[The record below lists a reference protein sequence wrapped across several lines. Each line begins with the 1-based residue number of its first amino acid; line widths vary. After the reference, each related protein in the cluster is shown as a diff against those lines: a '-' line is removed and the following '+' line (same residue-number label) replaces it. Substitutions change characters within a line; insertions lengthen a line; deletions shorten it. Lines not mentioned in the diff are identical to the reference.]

1 MVNKS
6 TLTYVS
12 IAVLLS
18 STTAWAECNVKSNVK
33 TETSLEQIDFDRN
46 IKFDF
51 ITDNGQTI
59 ACQATAKVDYEG
71 KTITAKEQVQLRADV
86 DMLKSCE
93 VARSNAIRS
102 VAQQIGKV
110 KVEATSEVTCNETNL
125 KAFSP
130 QVGEVAEKQQFK
142 RDRKYTGEF
151 QYQGTQCIWF
161 NDVEW
166 RGELHQA
173 NGIACQV
180 TGNNYVVVDKF

>member
-6 TLTYVS
+6 TVTCIS

-33 TETSLEQIDFDRN
+33 TETNLEDIDFN
-46 IKFDF
+46 QNTKFDF
-51 ITDNGQTI
+51 ITNSGRTT
-59 ACQATAKVDYEG
+59 ACQATVSGNYNGE
-71 KTITAKEQVQLRADV
+71 TITAKEQAQLRADV
-86 DMLKSCE
+86 DMLQSCE
-93 VARSNAIRS
+93 IARANAIHL
-102 VAQQIGKV
+102 VATKIGKV
-110 KVEATSEVTCNETNL
+110 KVESTSELNCDESNT
-125 KAFSP
+125 KMFSP

-142 RDRKYTGEF
+142 RDKKYTGEF

-161 NDVEW
+161 NDIEW

-180 TGNNYVVVDKF
+180 SGNNYVVVDKF

>member
-51 ITDNGQTI
+51 ITDNGQTV
-59 ACQATAKVDYEG
+59 ACQATANVNYEG

-102 VAQQIGKV
+102 VATQIGKV
-110 KVEATSEVTCNETNL
+110 KVEATSQVTCNP
-125 KAFSP
+125 FSLASLIISISSLL
-130 QVGEVAEKQQFK
+130 E
-142 RDRKYTGEF
+142 
-151 QYQGTQCIWF
+151 I
-161 NDVEW
+161 
-166 RGELHQA
+166 
-173 NGIACQV
+173 
-180 TGNNYVVVDKF
+180 